1 MLLLYYFRATRSLPI
16 MRKLHQRDQDQM
28 EKCSVNDLL
37 KSLRQLERETNVD
50 VNDRKSKN
58 EDFPSI
64 ARKQS
69 IESNQLKNAIK
80 QSFNE
85 LDEMQLSKPT
95 TQNHE
100 VTDTKIFDRGSP
112 TNTDKLTHAGN
123 TVLHQ
128 ALNEKN
134 TKIKDDSKT
143 TLFRE
148 TFNIEDSRLNK
159 QKEHKVIPKS
169 PTREILKR
177 QDPIKNSSEES
188 SQDSDKNTKAKTSEL
203 QDAKQRVNTIG
214 TEEGNVFRSLSIQ
227 RSPCKDTLYTSVV
240 RIVIPK
246 PKVDK
251 STQVT
256 DVEITSETGWNII
269 EGMYMLLRRISIKVP
284 NQETGENSCNEKIE
298 HQQELKAVTQNTS
311 SSKAVDIIVNSKD
324 VSSNQKHGNESKKLS
339 KFIVENDR
347 LNNEANNRNMNHV
360 DDWLERNQE
369 IMNKH
374 VLLQPARQMTIETV
388 DSGYDDNPAHFN
400 RNPRWSLPLIRSM
413 NGHLRLCR
421 KPYRGQM
428 FLPAK
433 LVLSNSSQS
442 QAETASIGKHEKGD
456 EADDEFDDT
465 MDEFNFDA
473 EKLNLIRKRRHFTR
487 RVDSFSLSDSELE
500 TKTSSY
506 KRTRRGWKDV
516 LIINRLVPKK
526 ERTKAIK
533 EWASERPVVLP
544 KRKASITKKVASMK
558 DGKQFSVE
566 STDDDTTVFT
576 DSTEAAYLRPKPLRM
591 NLKHP
596 HPPSSWKDLSSGSE
610 RQMNSISSID
620 DNYTGFG
627 ISKADR
633 SSFLSHID
641 EFQHLCT
648 DELDAAKHESSANEL
663 EESKIEVES
672 ICMKSVSSRST
683 ESDGIEE
690 NEILRS
696 YIREKRHSWDGI
708 LDYDLGDYDL
718 DFDHTNELERETLS
732 EDGKTQDYGCNEYGT
747 NEYDVDS
754 ESIVNCGESDI
765 GDNYEILSS
774 CDILEPL
781 DQTNDYRDET
791 YKGTDIN
798 LEPTE
803 AVPLPIIS
811 DQEQTEMKVID
822 VEDIENKVRV
832 AGPGLSSGQVGIKNS
847 FQVCS
852 LCMSFASIRFCIH
865 RISTLKIN
873 LC

>member
-1 MLLLYYFRATRSLPI
+1 

-37 KSLRQLERETNVD
+37 KSLRQLERETSVD

-112 TNTDKLTHAGN
+112 TNTDKLTHADN

-284 NQETGENSCNEKIE
+284 NQETGENSCNEKRE
-298 HQQELKAVTQNTS
+298 HQQELRDVTQNTS
-311 SSKAVDIIVNSKD
+311 SSKAVDMIVNSRD
-324 VSSNQKHGNESKKLS
+324 ASSNQKHGNESKKLT

-465 MDEFNFDA
+465 MDEFNFNA

-526 ERTKAIK
+526 ERTKAFK

-558 DGKQFSVE
+558 DGKQFSIE

-576 DSTEAAYLRPKPLRM
+576 DSTEAVHLKPKPLRL

-648 DELDAAKHESSANEL
+648 DEQDAAKHESTANEL

-718 DFDHTNELERETLS
+718 GFDHTNELERETLS

-774 CDILEPL
+774 CDIYEPL

-798 LEPTE
+798 LEPNE

-811 DQEQTEMKVID
+811 DEEQTEMKVID

-852 LCMSFASIRFCIH
+852 LCTIFASIRYQH
-865 RISTLKIN
+865 RKLIFANPNFNPSMYDFGIK
-873 LC
+873 